1 MRSNVKVSQSISV
14 PVFCVANTAVI
25 DANESCLNA
34 TSSLIPYCR
43 PFDSKTHWADNTF
56 ASDPKNLRDRRE
68 SPPSAVG

>member
-1 MRSNVKVSQSISV
+1 MPVS
-14 PVFCVANTAVI
+14 CVANTAVI

-34 TSSLIPYCR
+34 TSSLNPYCR

-56 ASDPKNLRDRRE
+56 ASDPRNLRDGRE